1 MREPHIFIYINRKK
15 KNKLKNKMKCQ
26 ESCKKKKKKKKKKK
40 IKWEFSRIISGSE
53 LCVFSVP

>member
-1 MREPHIFIYINRKK
+1 M
-15 KNKLKNKMKCQ
+15 Q
-26 ESCKKKKKKKKKKK
+26 KKKKKKK